1 MSIFRKKY
9 VTTTSRRVMET
20 GLFALGTIS
29 VCVLSISFGDMN
41 GCQTPNKVEHS
52 VFGESGDEEINIHN
66 LQRWTCG
73 KDENGQ

>member
-1 MSIFRKKY
+1 
-9 VTTTSRRVMET
+9 MET

-41 GCQTPNKVEHS
+41 GCQTPNKIEHS

-73 KDENGQ
+73 KDDNGQ